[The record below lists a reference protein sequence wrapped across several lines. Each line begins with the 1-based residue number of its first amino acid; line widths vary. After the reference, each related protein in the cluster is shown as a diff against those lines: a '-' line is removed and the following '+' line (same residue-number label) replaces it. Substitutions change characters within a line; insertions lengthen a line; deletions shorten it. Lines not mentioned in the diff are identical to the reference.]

1 MNQPS
6 HDAGLFD
13 HCPWLFAG
21 QASGEQ
27 RAAQEQRQKRLLA
40 GPGEVRLGEGC
51 FVAETAAVHP
61 EVLHLGDRSYIA
73 AHAYVTD
80 AIRTGADC
88 TVNPFT
94 VVRGTV
100 TLGDGVRIGAHS
112 SLLGFN
118 HGSAPDLPVH
128 QQPVTSRGITVG
140 DDVWIG
146 SHVVVVDGVTIGDH
160 CVIGAGAVVT
170 KDLPA
175 WSVAAG
181 NPARRLRD
189 RREPRGPREARD
201 PHEARESRDLH
212 EAREPREPH
221 GAKRPADAEATGG
234 RGGSCGADAAGEWWG
249 LSGADAVGDRWGL
262 SGAEVAGE
270 RRDLSGAQAAGDR
283 WGLSGAAAAGERRG
297 PFDADAVG
305 ERREPS
311 GLDAAGE
318 RREPSDPDAVQGRRG
333 QVRPQALV
341 GELRAFA
348 AAAREQATDLLDR
361 SWRPDTGRY
370 ADRPGAEPTV
380 RAHCDAVEIADLLL
394 KDVPP
399 HLPAPEHVER
409 LRALQDPATGLV
421 PEYGAPAPLP
431 GPAGVP
437 DGAPAYHVLCVGYA
451 LDLLGSSFAHPVHA
465 VRTTTADRLVR
476 HLGELPWTD
485 RAWHAGAWVDSW
497 ATAAHWNLR
506 AGGEAAAPGAL
517 EALFGWLHTHADPWT
532 GMWGSPTREA
542 GRLQMVNG
550 YYRLTRGSFAQFD
563 LPVPYAERVIDTV
576 LDHSR
581 DPRHFAPGRENACN
595 VLDVIHPLWLC
606 ARQTTHRSEEARSW
620 AASQLTAALGR
631 WHPSGGFAFG
641 PTADG
646 LGPGREPGLQGT
658 EMWLAIV
665 WLLADVVGVADAL
678 GYRPRGIHR
687 PEPAPVERP
696 V

>member
-1 MNQPS
+1 MNHPS
-6 HDAGLFD
+6 PDDGLFE

-21 QASGEQ
+21 QASERQ
-27 RAAQEQRQKRLLA
+27 RAAQEQRQKRLFT
-40 GPGEVRLGEGC
+40 GPGEVRLGEDC
-51 FVAETAAVHP
+51 FVAESAAVHP
-61 EVLHLGDRSYIA
+61 DVLHLGDRSYIA
-73 AHAYVTD
+73 AQAYVTGE
-80 AIRTGADC
+80 IRTGADC

-100 TLGDGVRIGAHS
+100 TLGDGVRIGAHTA
-112 SLLGFN
+112 LLGFN

-128 QQPVTSRGITVG
+128 RQPVTCRGITVG

-189 RREPRGPREARD
+189 RREPRGAQ
-201 PHEARESRDLH
+201 
-212 EAREPREPH
+212 
-221 GAKRPADAEATGG
+221 RPARPEALAE
-234 RGGSCGADAAGEWWG
+234 
-249 LSGADAVGDRWGL
+249 
-262 SGAEVAGE
+262 
-270 RRDLSGAQAAGDR
+270 
-283 WGLSGAAAAGERRG
+283 
-297 PFDADAVG
+297 
-305 ERREPS
+305 
-311 GLDAAGE
+311 
-318 RREPSDPDAVQGRRG
+318 
-333 QVRPQALV
+333 
-341 GELRAFA
+341 ELRAFA
-348 AAAREQATDLLDR
+348 RTARAQATDLLDR

-370 ADRPGAEPTV
+370 ADRPGTAPTV

-394 KDVPP
+394 GDVPP
-399 HLPAPEHVER
+399 HLTAPEHLER

-431 GPAGVP
+431 GPAGPP
-437 DGAPAYHVLCVGYA
+437 DGDCAYHVLCVGYA

-465 VRTTTADRLVR
+465 VRTTTAGRLVR

-532 GMWGSPTREA
+532 GMWGSPTRES

-550 YYRLTRGSFAQFD
+550 YYRLTRGSFAQFG
-563 LPVPYAERVIDTV
+563 LPVPYPERVIDTV
-576 LDHSR
+576 LDHAR
-581 DPRHFAPGRENACN
+581 DPRHFTPGRDNACN

-606 ARQTTHRSEEARSW
+606 ARQTTHRGEEARAW
-620 AASQLTAALGR
+620 AASRLSAALGR
-631 WHPSGGFAFG
+631 WHPGQGFGFG
-641 PTADG
+641 PTSDG
-646 LGPGREPGLQGT
+646 TGPGREPGLQGT
-658 EMWLAIV
+658 EMWLAII
-665 WLLADVVGVADAL
+665 WLLADVVGVADVL

-687 PEPAPVERP
+687 PEPAKA
-696 V
+696 